1 MNNQGK
7 NQMSSIRGPRGMM
20 KGPVVKPK
28 NAKKHYIE
36 SGHIWGNESLRLWLR
51 SS

>member
-28 NAKKHYIE
+28 MRKKHCTE
-36 SGHIWGNESLRLWLR
+36 SGHIWGNENLRLRLR
-51 SS
+51 